1 MRTPYSRSI
10 TLRAPRQLVFFKD
23 KLQVLPSVFRSVWM
37 RSDCNGFHGSLA
49 IAGQL
54 ATTTQVKRV
63 PVRKREK
70 EFALGFVVEF
80 KKQNIVVA
88 P

>member
-1 MRTPYSRSI
+1 
-10 TLRAPRQLVFFKD
+10 
-23 KLQVLPSVFRSVWM
+23 M

-49 IAGQL
+49 SAGQL
-54 ATTTQVKRV
+54 ATTRQVKRI

-70 EFALGFVVEF
+70 EIALGFVVEF